1 MSPIIGV
8 IDSAKTG
15 RLANPAWDSIATYS
29 AGATSAIN
37 LSSIPSTYK
46 YLRLVA
52 RLRDVR
58 TGAPYSSTAI
68 TFNGTPSGTSYAYSW
83 IFGDS
88 RTNNA
93 TPFEDSTSG
102 AAALYV
108 TTCGTS
114 PYVSDGSVYAY
125 TILDIYDYQNT
136 SKATTFLGASGY
148 VDNSSSYSIRNQVAF
163 TVSGTWQDTSVV
175 NSIYLTPSNPNYAG
189 SVRVAL
195 YGIKG

>member
-1 MSPIIGV
+1 MPILGIL
-8 IDSAKTG
+8 DSAKSGNLST
-15 RLANPAWDSIATYS
+15 PAWDSIATYS
-29 AGATSAIN
+29 AGATSAITF
-37 LSSIPSTYK
+37 SSIPSTYK
-46 YLRLVA
+46 YLRLVT

-58 TGAPYSSTAI
+58 SGAPYSNTSVS
-68 TFNGTPSGTSYAYSW
+68 FNGAPTGTNYAYTW

-93 TPFEDSTSG
+93 TPFEDSSG
-102 AAALYV
+102 GTNAIQL

-125 TILDIYDYQNT
+125 SILDIFDYQNT
-136 SKATTFLGASGY
+136 SKATTVLGHSGY
-148 VDNSSSYSIRNQVAF
+148 VDNSSSYSIKNMVAF
-163 TVSGTWQDTSVV
+163 TVSGTWQDTTTVS
-175 NSIYLTPSNPNYAG
+175 SIVLTPGNPNYAG